1 MNHNMKLLFM
11 MILCGVFAGGLT
23 LSLTGCG
30 KLFRRPSPD
39 PTPSSDPIPDSDH
52 GGEKDAGEALYGD
65 PLDFEE
71 IEIHTNDMSA
81 QEKVYRLTK
90 TETGIRLSYYY
101 LTSSWDGDE
110 NDSMDHIKPIREL
123 EGDRE
128 MLEKLQKL
136 AGGCGIEDWDGFS
149 GYNSDVLDGTSFSF
163 RAKLT
168 DGRVIHAS
176 GTNSFPTHFRAFC
189 DEIGELM
196 TSSPVNSTQF
206 HGQGFTMTVP
216 ESWVNR
222 VTLFYGDGY
231 YAFTLPGESG
241 NAYILRVDLGEQGY
255 TDSGEGEDI
264 RVCRLISEEEK
275 LFLTFHLYGNLGMP
289 REQLTEEQLAIYDS
303 LAEELP
309 GIMESVESADGY
321 RKEAEDGS
329 IFYESDAHTLLDDTR
344 SLCLR
349 LYLAGEYAGGVSAT
363 EIDGKEYIP
372 FSPARE
378 YPAVG
383 SVEELRTRM
392 LAVFTPEWTERQ
404 LDALQKE
411 QGILVKDDI
420 LYVRYNTIQ
429 NTGEYGGYCLSDV
442 KQMDAEHA
450 RITVTVRKAT
460 PEDELYRYSGS
471 EDFQYQ
477 VERNSEGKWVFADFV
492 YWDK

>member
-1 MNHNMKLLFM
+1 
-11 MILCGVFAGGLT
+11 
-23 LSLTGCG
+23 
-30 KLFRRPSPD
+30 
-39 PTPSSDPIPDSDH
+39 
-52 GGEKDAGEALYGD
+52 
-65 PLDFEE
+65 
-71 IEIHTNDMSA
+71 
-81 QEKVYRLTK
+81 
-90 TETGIRLSYYY
+90 
-101 LTSSWDGDE
+101 
-110 NDSMDHIKPIREL
+110 
-123 EGDRE
+123 
-128 MLEKLQKL
+128 
-136 AGGCGIEDWDGFS
+136 
-149 GYNSDVLDGTSFSF
+149 
-163 RAKLT
+163 
-168 DGRVIHAS
+168 
-176 GTNSFPTHFRAFC
+176 
-189 DEIGELM
+189 
-196 TSSPVNSTQF
+196 
-206 HGQGFTMTVP
+206 
-216 ESWVNR
+216 
-222 VTLFYGDGY
+222 
-231 YAFTLPGESG
+231 
-241 NAYILRVDLGEQGY
+241 
-255 TDSGEGEDI
+255 
-264 RVCRLISEEEK
+264 
-275 LFLTFHLYGNLGMP
+275 
-289 REQLTEEQLAIYDS
+289 
-303 LAEELP
+303 
-309 GIMESVESADGY
+309 MESVESADGY

-344 SLCLR
+344 SLCLS

-429 NTGEYGGYCLSDV
+429 DTGKYGGYCLSDV

-471 EDFQYQ
+471 EDFQFQ